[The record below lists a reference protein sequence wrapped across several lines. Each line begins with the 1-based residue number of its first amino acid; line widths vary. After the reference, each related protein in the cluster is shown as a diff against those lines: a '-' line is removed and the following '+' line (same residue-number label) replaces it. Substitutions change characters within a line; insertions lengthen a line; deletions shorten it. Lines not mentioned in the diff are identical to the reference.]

1 MFDSPESS
9 PEHEHRLIRG
19 VWQPLTVD
27 PKDNINP
34 FQVRLELGL
43 ELQLFGVLRFV
54 TTSAAL
60 LYCFAFVLVFDFFLS
75 PPSPLITEPS
85 RVHLDYVI
93 SSSDVALV
101 NLSVYLWVQ
110 RRSVR
115 LNIHFIMLR
124 FARNQL
130 MGLTPTTRI
139 AGKSS
144 SEEEACAVFYS
155 EGSSFSGF
163 LPFLTTE
170 PSIMS
175 NLSRTEYLLY
185 DYRQCGTPE
194 SYSSCWR
201 PQHGVRPG
209 SVRVAEVHYNMTL
222 GKPQQ
227 FHSFIHTIRLCTDN
241 EGRAGPVRSPDVRLH
256 SHRIAGDSESSSDDS
271 GKSRSTHSSSEGAKA
286 AQERESSDAALDKS
300 ASWTGQNQPRLE
312 DSVPHSKSDS
322 SLHHLLHSFGSKHG
336 VKKDLKV
343 DTTHSDV
350 ADAPLTLKTKAYLW
364 DESLKRYYARFDKRA
379 DVQGSS
385 KNFQL
390 VIGDESE
397 THKDET
403 MLQFGEVSPEIYF
416 MDYAHPLTAFE
427 AFGICL
433 TRLD

>member
-19 VWQPLTVD
+19 VWQPRTVD

-34 FQVRLELGL
+34 FQPAPKKRLVQCFIVKDPVSQAFCLF
-43 ELQLFGVLRFV
+43 LQLCPQLSLTNKGKF
-54 TTSAAL
+54 L
-60 LYCFAFVLVFDFFLS
+60 LASREISHVSRTEFSIWNDLDELSEDSEFL
-75 PPSPLITEPS
+75 IG
-85 RVHLDYVI
+85 
-93 SSSDVALV
+93 
-101 NLSVYLWVQ
+101 
-110 RRSVR
+110 
-115 LNIHFIMLR
+115 
-124 FARNQL
+124 QL
-130 MGLTPTTRI
+130 L
-139 AGKSS
+139 
-144 SEEEACAVFYS
+144 
-155 EGSSFSGF
+155 
-163 LPFLTTE
+163 
-170 PSIMS
+170 S

-227 FHSFIHTIRLCTDN
+227 FHSLIHSIRLCTDN
-241 EGRAGPVRSPDVRLH
+241 DRVCPIRTPDVRYH
-256 SHRIAGDSESSSDDS
+256 SHRIIGDSESGSDES
-271 GKSRSTHSSSEGAKA
+271 GKSRSMHSSSEGAKA
-286 AQERESSDAALDKS
+286 AKEHEPSDPALDKS
-300 ASWTGQNQPRLE
+300 ASWAGQNQPKLE

-322 SLHHLLHSFGSKHG
+322 SLHQLLHSFGSKHG

-343 DTTHSDV
+343 DTTHSDG

-385 KNFQL
+385 KNFQMVL
-390 VIGDESE
+390 GNE
-397 THKDET
+397 TEKEKDET
-403 MLQFGEVSPEIYF
+403 VLQFGEVSPEVYF
-416 MDYAHPLTAFE
+416 MDYAYPLTAFE